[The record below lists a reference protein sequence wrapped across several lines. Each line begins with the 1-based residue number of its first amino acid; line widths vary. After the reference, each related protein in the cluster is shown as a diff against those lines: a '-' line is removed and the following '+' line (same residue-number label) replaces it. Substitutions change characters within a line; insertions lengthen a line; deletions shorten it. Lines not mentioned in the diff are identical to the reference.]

1 MATGATPSRRVSA
14 VVKKQL
20 VFGAADGVAAV
31 IGLVALTG
39 QPHAL
44 VKAAIGVGLA
54 ELVGMTAGAWL
65 SADEAETGFWHALAN
80 GTAAFTCVT
89 LPAFPFLFLHG
100 WEAVAAALGVI
111 VAIGAG
117 ITLMRS
123 ERGWAAVAKTYGVL
137 LVAAVVCVAAAF
149 I

>member
-1 MATGATPSRRVSA
+1 MATGVSGA
-14 VVKKQL
+14 LRKQA

-31 IGLVALTG
+31 IGLVALVG

-44 VKAAIGVGLA
+44 FKAAIGVALA

-65 SADEAETGFWHALAN
+65 SADEDTGFWHALAN
-80 GTAAFTCVT
+80 GAAAFVAVT
-89 LPAFPFLFLHG
+89 APAVPFAFLSG
-100 WEAVAAALGVI
+100 WAALGCSLGI
-111 VAIGAG
+111 IASIGAV
-117 ITLMRS
+117 ISFLRV
-123 ERGWAAVAKTYGVL
+123 ERGLAAVGKTYGVL

>member
-1 MATGATPSRRVSA
+1 VILSA
-14 VVKKQL
+14 ALKKQA

-65 SADEAETGFWHALAN
+65 SADEGETGFWHALAN
-80 GTAAFTCVT
+80 GAAAFACVT
-89 LPAFPFLFLHG
+89 VPAVPFVFLRG
-100 WEAVAAALGVI
+100 WPAVAASLCVI

-117 ITLMRS
+117 ISVLRT
-123 ERGWAAVAKTYGVL
+123 ERGWPAVAKTYGVL
-137 LVAAVVCVAAAF
+137 AVAAVVCVAAAF